1 LGLATTAMGRSEPPS
16 TSPPARESGRFS
28 YLSCNRQ
35 ETTASGSTWLGVW
48 VWVRAGVRAGVS
60 VRVRVRPLR
69 QHLREVLDA

>member
-1 LGLATTAMGRSEPPS
+1 
-16 TSPPARESGRFS
+16 
-28 YLSCNRQ
+28 LSCNRQ

-48 VWVRAGVRAGVS
+48 VWVRAGVS